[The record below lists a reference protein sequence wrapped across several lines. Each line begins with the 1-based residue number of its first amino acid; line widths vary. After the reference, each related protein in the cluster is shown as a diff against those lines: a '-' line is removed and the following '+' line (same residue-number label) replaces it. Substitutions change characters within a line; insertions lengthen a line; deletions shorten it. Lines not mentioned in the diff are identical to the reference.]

1 MIGMA
6 TRVNRLLRELNI
18 GIQTLG
24 TLLKAF
30 GYNEG
35 TLSPSTKIPDSV
47 AEILRV
53 LGKSDLN
60 FSDIIEKTA
69 AKENSQER
77 PIDSVTS
84 SKIVGSNDLDEHN
97 SQHPR
102 KGTQTTNNIFS
113 EAFTNTPISYSDKP
127 SFWIDDLIVLS
138 PTGNASRLNL
148 GTFAEVE
155 HEPLYSVLIGINGV
169 GKSMLMKEVVDFFI
183 DMRACS
189 YASDRKPSLTKLGQ
203 LRGIRYHIDGAE
215 CEVIRLERTFLVKID
230 GKIRSIKDLR
240 FPSVVACHFGAFD
253 KFPTQKVNGAVQ
265 TKYDVPY
272 YKYVG
277 AHVNGS
283 MVSSSAIAFRLLFM
297 LNEEMNERQRQNICS
312 ILDFIGYN
320 HRISLSYSIV
330 QKSTKFGAARDVLS
344 QRVDKDREYSKLDRQ
359 KKDEIVSQI
368 YNFYKTKATS
378 NRTQH
383 EYEIDF
389 DKNSTSGESLD
400 ELHLI
405 YKLKQYELVNTTNVI
420 FHKQGCDIAS
430 DEMSSGEFAM
440 LSTVLSISAAA
451 NDTHTLILL
460 DEPELSQHPNW
471 QMSLIDNLDR
481 ALKDKVCHMLIAT
494 HSHMLV
500 SDLPMRRSAVIQ
512 LEKGERGDLHSS
524 TIPDSTYGWSAE
536 EVLLKVFK
544 TATDRNRYFGERIGK
559 LLEQMGN
566 NTISLKEVK
575 TELNELQEI
584 SLHLS
589 DVDPMKMVLNTIVE
603 TYK

>member
-84 SKIVGSNDLDEHN
+84 SKIVGSSDLDEHN

-203 LRGIRYHIDGAE
+203 LRGIRYQIDGAE

-265 TKYDVPY
+265 TRYDVPY

-481 ALKDKVCHMLIAT
+481 ALKDKVCHMLIST

>member
-1 MIGMA
+1 MA

-18 GIQTLG
+18 GFQTLG

-30 GYNEG
+30 GYNEE

-53 LGKSDLN
+53 LGESDLN
-60 FSDIIEKTA
+60 FLDIIEKTA
-69 AKENSQER
+69 AKKKSQER
-77 PIDSVTS
+77 PMDSVTS
-84 SKIVGSNDLDEHN
+84 SKKVGSSDLDELN

-155 HEPLYSVLIGINGV
+155 HEPLYSVLIGTNGV

-183 DMRACS
+183 DMRACL
-189 YASDRKPSLTKLGQ
+189 YASDRKPSLAKLGQ
-203 LRGIRYHIDGAE
+203 LRGIRYHIDGTE

-230 GKIRSIKDLR
+230 GKIRSLKDLR
-240 FPSVVACHFGAFD
+240 LPSVVACHFGAFD

-265 TKYDVPY
+265 TRYDVPY

-283 MVSSSAIAFRLLFM
+283 MISSSAIAFRLLFM

-559 LLEQMGN
+559 LLEQMGK

-575 TELNELQEI
+575 AELNELQEI

-589 DVDPMKMVLNTIVE
+589 DIDPMKMVLNTIVE

>member
-1 MIGMA
+1 MA

-60 FSDIIEKTA
+60 FLDIIEKTA

-84 SKIVGSNDLDEHN
+84 SKIVGSSDLDEHN

>member
-1 MIGMA
+1 MA
-6 TRVNRLLRELNI
+6 IRVNTLLRELNI
-18 GIQTLG
+18 GLQTLDNW
-24 TLLKAF
+24 LKALE
-30 GYNEG
+30 YDVEM
-35 TLSPSTKIPDSV
+35 LSLNTKIPDSV
-47 AEILRV
+47 AKILRV
-53 LGKSDLN
+53 VGESDFDFL
-60 FSDIIEKTA
+60 SIIEKTA
-69 AKENSQER
+69 AKKSTQKK

-84 SKIVGSNDLDEHN
+84 SKIAGRIDLEELN
-97 SQHPR
+97 SQHPC
-102 KGTQTTNNIFS
+102 KGAQTTSNNFS
-113 EAFTNTPISYSDKP
+113 EAFTNTPIKYSGKS
-127 SFWIDDLIVLS
+127 SFWVDDLIVLS

-148 GTFAEVE
+148 GICAEVE
-155 HEPLYSVLIGINGV
+155 HELLYSVLIGINGV

-183 DMRACS
+183 DMRSCL
-189 YASDRKPSLTKLGQ
+189 YASDRKPSLAKLGQ
-203 LRGIRYHIDGAE
+203 LRGIRYHIDGVE

-230 GKIRSIKDLR
+230 GKIRSLKDLR
-240 FPSVVACHFGAFD
+240 IPLVVACHFGAFD

-265 TKYDVPY
+265 TRYDVPY

-283 MVSSSAIAFRLLFM
+283 MISSSAIAFRLLFM
-297 LNEEMNERQRQNICS
+297 LNEQMDERQRQNICS

-320 HRISLSYSIV
+320 HRVSLSYSIV
-330 QKSTKFGAARDVLS
+330 LKSAKFGAARDVVS
-344 QRVDKDREYSKLDRQ
+344 QRVDKDREYSTLDRQ
-359 KKDEIVSQI
+359 KKDEIICQI
-368 YNFYKTKATS
+368 YNFYKTKAAS
-378 NRTQH
+378 SRTQH
-383 EYEIDF
+383 VYEIDF
-389 DKNSTSGESLD
+389 DKNSTSVGAFD
-400 ELHLI
+400 DLHLI

-420 FHKQGCDIAS
+420 FQKQGCNIAS

-481 ALKDKVCHMLIAT
+481 ALRGKVCHLLIAT

-500 SDLPMRRSAVIQ
+500 SDLPMKRSAVIQ
-512 LEKGERGDLHSS
+512 LEKDERENLHSS
-524 TIPDSTYGWSAE
+524 TISDSTYGWSAE
-536 EVLLKVFK
+536 EVLLKVFR

-566 NTISLKEVK
+566 NTISPKDVK
-575 TELNELQEI
+575 LELDELQEI
-584 SLHLS
+584 SIHLS

>member
-1 MIGMA
+1 MA
-6 TRVNRLLRELNI
+6 TRVNTLLREFNI
-18 GIQTLG
+18 GFQTLSAW
-24 TLLKAF
+24 LKAF
-30 GYNEG
+30 GYKEED
-35 TLSPSTKIPDSV
+35 LSLFTKIPDSV

-53 LGKSDLN
+53 LGKSDLD
-60 FSDIIEKTA
+60 FLAIIEKTA
-69 AKENSQER
+69 AKKSTQGKS
-77 PIDSVTS
+77 IDSVTS
-84 SKIVGSNDLDEHN
+84 SKIVGRSDLNERN
-97 SQHPR
+97 NQHPR
-102 KGTQTTNNIFS
+102 KGEQTTNNDFS
-113 EAFTNTPISYSDKP
+113 EAFTNTPIRYSDKS

-183 DMRACS
+183 DMRACL
-189 YASDRKPSLTKLGQ
+189 YASDRKPSLAKLGQ
-203 LRGIRYHIDGAE
+203 LRGIRYHIDGTE

-230 GKIRSIKDLR
+230 GKIHSIKDLR
-240 FPSVVACHFGAFD
+240 LPSVVACHFGAFD

-265 TKYDVPY
+265 TRYDVPY

-283 MVSSSAIAFRLLFM
+283 MISSSAIAFRLLFM
-297 LNEEMNERQRQNICS
+297 LNEQLDERQRQNICS

-330 QKSTKFGAARDVLS
+330 LKSTKFGAARNVVS
-344 QRVDKDREYSKLDRQ
+344 QRVDKDREYSKLERQ
-359 KKDEIVSQI
+359 KKNEIISQI
-368 YNFYKTKATS
+368 YNFYNSKTTS

-500 SDLPMRRSAVIQ
+500 SDLPMRRSSVIQ

-559 LLEQMGN
+559 LLEQMGK

-575 TELNELQEI
+575 AELNELQEI

>member
-1 MIGMA
+1 MA

-84 SKIVGSNDLDEHN
+84 SKIVGSSDLDEHN

-481 ALKDKVCHMLIAT
+481 ALKDKVCHMLIST

>member
-1 MIGMA
+1 MA

-84 SKIVGSNDLDEHN
+84 SKIVGSSDLDEHN